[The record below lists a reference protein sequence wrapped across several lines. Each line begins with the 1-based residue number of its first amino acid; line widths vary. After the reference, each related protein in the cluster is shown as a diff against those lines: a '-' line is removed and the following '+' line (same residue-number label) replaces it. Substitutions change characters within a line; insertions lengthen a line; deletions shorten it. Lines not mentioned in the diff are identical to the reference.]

1 MSFNRSL
8 FKQTIG
14 YIQQNTTWRA
24 GGGGGWVVNYDIHN
38 KLTELKDT
46 TAEWKSQSQNVT

>member
-14 YIQQNTTWRA
+14 YIQQNTTRQ

-46 TAEWKSQSQNVT
+46 IAE